1 MATSERR
8 RIYLRADVRF
18 FALREASIKRSQRC
32 NALHETIQKLSLHL
46 LSNLT
51 TQGENN
57 MKLSEKIVTLR
68 KQKGWSQEELADK
81 LNVSRQA
88 VGKWETETALPEVDK
103 ILQMATLFEVS
114 TDCLLK
120 DDMSLPTQQAPAAQN
135 TSAKRKS
142 ARVKKIGSLFNSII
156 WLIAVAVY
164 FTWSF
169 LSGAWGISWVV
180 FVATA
185 ILTAIG
191 NVIIDLLC
199 VNDDGDEDKSEE

>member
-1 MATSERR
+1 
-8 RIYLRADVRF
+8 
-18 FALREASIKRSQRC
+18 
-32 NALHETIQKLSLHL
+32 
-46 LSNLT
+46 
-51 TQGENN
+51 

-120 DDMSLPTQQAPAAQN
+120 DDMSLPIQQAPATQT

-156 WLIAVAVY
+156 WFIAVAVY
-164 FTWSF
+164 LTWSF